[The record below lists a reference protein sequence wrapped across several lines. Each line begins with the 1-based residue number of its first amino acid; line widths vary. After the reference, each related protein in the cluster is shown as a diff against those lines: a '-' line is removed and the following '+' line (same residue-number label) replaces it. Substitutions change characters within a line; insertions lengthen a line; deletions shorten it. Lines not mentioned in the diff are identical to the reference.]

1 MCGGPSKA
9 SKGRLPIPKQ
19 MSFHVVYFLK
29 TLGTRASKIMIP
41 GVKYNVSISI
51 SGVGQA
57 PRLLLHCCTTTLTW
71 NWTRSVGE
79 STQPKIA
86 LHLWASQHGALN
98 LEICW
103 ESREVWL
110 AVVILGSSFVNT
122 DVHLPRRIHTGE
134 FITCYMSTGDLFR
147 WGSFYHLASS
157 CIYMQWLSVIY
168 PDVPIIIIDVC
179 YLFMEI

>member
-1 MCGGPSKA
+1 MSLQFSNPSCKKVMCGGPSKA
-9 SKGRLPIPKQ
+9 PKGRLPIPKR

-51 SGVGQA
+51 SRVGWT

-110 AVVILGSSFVNT
+110 AVVILGLSFVK
-122 DVHLPRRIHTGE
+122 
-134 FITCYMSTGDLFR
+134 FR
-147 WGSFYHLASS
+147 FQGTFYCLKSS
-157 CIYMQWLSVIY
+157 KKCVCILLTFY
-168 PDVPIIIIDVC
+168 PH
-179 YLFMEI
+179 